1 MARPSKIEAQINLDL
16 IHRQAAARQRNERIA
31 RYKAMV
37 APIERQYGNAGKGK
51 ENEND
56 GQTDSHGEG
65 VQRCDLGMQ

>member
-1 MARPSKIEAQINLDL
+1 MARPGKIEAQINLDL

-56 GQTDSHGEG
+56 
-65 VQRCDLGMQ
+65 